1 MICGGQ
7 ECSMLKNQK
16 KLVNLQQRDRLVLF
30 IIFCFSYSSVAFAY
44 LGPGIGGGIIAAT
57 IGIIVAIFAAL
68 FGLIWFP
75 VKKLLKKRK
84 EQQKQQQGKDY

>member
-1 MICGGQ
+1 MI
-7 ECSMLKNQK
+7 
-16 KLVNLQQRDRLVLF
+16 RLYLL
-30 IIFCFSYSSVAFAY
+30 ILFCFSYSSAAFAY

-75 VKKLLKKRK
+75 VKRLLKKRK
-84 EQQKQQQGKDY
+84 ERKDQQQNKVD